1 MLPGMTVLV
10 TGGAGYIGSHT
21 VRRLRELG
29 RDVVVLD
36 TLERGRKEAV
46 LDAPLVVGDISDQDL
61 VMQLVVDHDV
71 DSCIHFAAY
80 KAVGESMEQPGR
92 YFANNVTGAERL
104 VDALNRRGV
113 EQVVFSSSCSVYGT
127 PAEVPVRET
136 APLHPESVYAETKR
150 MTEDILRWY
159 SATKGLRSVS
169 LRYFNAAGASAD
181 AAIGEDW
188 SCSQNLVPLTM
199 KAILGKR
206 PPLQVFGTDYPT
218 PDGTAIRDYIHV
230 DDLADAHVQ
239 ALDHLG
245 SGGATV
251 ALNVGTGVGSSVQE
265 VIDAAERI
273 TGRPVPREYTDRRP
287 GDPVTLYSDNALV
300 TATLGWQATQG
311 LDEII
316 ATAWQWHS
324 THADL

>member
-1 MLPGMTVLV
+1 M
-10 TGGAGYIGSHT
+10 
-21 VRRLRELG
+21 
-29 RDVVVLD
+29 
-36 TLERGRKEAV
+36 
-46 LDAPLVVGDISDQDL
+46 
-61 VMQLVVDHDV
+61 
-71 DSCIHFAAY
+71 
-80 KAVGESMEQPGR
+80 
-92 YFANNVTGAERL
+92 
-104 VDALNRRGV
+104 
-113 EQVVFSSSCSVYGT
+113 
-127 PAEVPVRET
+127 PVRET

-159 SATKGLRSVS
+159 ERDRRGSARSACATS
-169 LRYFNAAGASAD
+169 TRPAPSAD

-188 SCSQNLVPLTM
+188 NCSQNLIPLTM

-239 ALDHLG
+239 ALDHLAA
-245 SGGATV
+245 GGATV

-273 TGRPVPREYTDRRP
+273 TGRPVPREYTGRRP
-287 GDPVTLYSDNALV
+287 GDPVALYSDNALV